1 MRIPN
6 ITLIV
11 LVNAS
16 LICANTFGADPQPAS
31 KKTLTNFYSEEVS
44 KIQQKAYDK
53 VSKESKDPEFVRK
66 ELLEI
71 YSNLEFQRQTIIQK
85 TIYSF
90 VNEIPQNPVSKE
102 EIAESRYIVEMKI
115 KVLGVLATLPPSTP
129 KTERTD
135 R

>member
-1 MRIPN
+1 MRITN

-11 LVNAS
+11 LVIAS
-16 LICANTFGADPQPAS
+16 LICANTFGADPQPTG

-44 KIQQKAYDK
+44 KIQQKAYEK
-53 VSKESKDPEFVRK
+53 VSKESKDPDFVKK

-71 YSNLEFQRQTIIQK
+71 YSNLEFQRQTMIQK

-90 VNEIPQNPVSKE
+90 ANEIPQNPVSQE
-102 EIAESRYIVEMKI
+102 EIAEARYIVEMKI
-115 KVLGVLATLPPSTP
+115 KILGILATLPTS
-129 KTERTD
+129 KTKTD

>member
-6 ITLIV
+6 IALIV
-11 LVNAS
+11 LAIAS

-115 KVLGVLATLPPSTP
+115 KVLGILATLPPP
-129 KTERTD
+129 KTKTD